1 MKKNQTYILGPI
13 LLTVIFFLTYR
24 ILFSGQEFS
33 EVLHDLRG
41 ASKGWIAAGAVTAVM
56 FVACE
61 SCIIWYMLR
70 VLQQRKGMLSC
81 LKYSFI
87 GFFFCYI
94 TPSSSGGQPAQMFYM
109 KKDGIKIGSSALIM
123 GLITIAY
130 KSVLLL
136 FGIIFFLFR
145 HKMILAHTS
154 DIMGLIIFGA
164 FLNIALITLLI
175 LTLQKPEAVR
185 RTGVRFITFLYV
197 KKLIKKKRCALIA
210 GKINRICENYRRSAE
225 YLRHNRQHMIV
236 VFLITVI
243 ERLCLFSIT
252 WIVYR
257 SYGFSEVSFIDI
269 IALQTAIGIA
279 VEMLPLPGAA
289 GITEGCFFIVFE
301 SIFTSALVR
310 PALLLSR
317 GLSFYLILILGGVIT
332 CASHIHGLLQQ
343 RNADA
348 PHE

>member
-1 MKKNQTYILGPI
+1 MKKNKTYILGP
-13 LLTVIFFLTYR
+13 LLLIAIFFLTYR

-41 ASKGWIAAGAVTAVM
+41 ASTGWIEAGAVTAVM

-61 SCIIWYMLR
+61 GSIIWYMLR
-70 VLQQRKGMLSC
+70 VLQQRKGLLTC

-94 TPSSSGGQPAQMFYM
+94 TPSSSGGQPAQMYYM
-109 KKDGIKIGSSALIM
+109 KKDGIKLGSSALIM

-130 KSVLLL
+130 KLALLL

-164 FLNIALITLLI
+164 FLNIALIALLI

-185 RTGVRFITFLYV
+185 RTGVRFVTFLYV
-197 KKLIKKKRCALIA
+197 KKLMKKKSYALIA
-210 GKINRICENYRRSAE
+210 GKINRICANYRRSAE

-236 VFLITVI
+236 VFFITVI

-257 SYGFSEVSFIDI
+257 AYHLTGVSYWSI
-269 IALQTAIGIA
+269 IALQVILGIA

-289 GITEGCFFIVFE
+289 GITEGCFLILFGNVFPE
-301 SIFTSALVR
+301 ALVK
-310 PALLLSR
+310 PALLISR
-317 GLSFYLILILGGVIT
+317 GLSFYLVLILGAAVTLIGYLHSR
-332 CASHIHGLLQQ
+332 ARERSE
-343 RNADA
+343 NARS
-348 PHE
+348 